1 MSGYTGNILL
11 PFCKGGNFHSRQEVA
26 SLSKMGS
33 TLKGKNLPPEGSKFF
48 PLSIALSEKGGNY
61 F

>member
-11 PFCKGGNFHSRQEVA
+11 PFCKGATFIQQQVA
-26 SLSKMGS
+26 SLSKMGA
-33 TLKGKNLPPEGSKFF
+33 THKGKNLLPEGSKFF
-48 PLSIALSEKGGNY
+48 PISIALSEKGGNY